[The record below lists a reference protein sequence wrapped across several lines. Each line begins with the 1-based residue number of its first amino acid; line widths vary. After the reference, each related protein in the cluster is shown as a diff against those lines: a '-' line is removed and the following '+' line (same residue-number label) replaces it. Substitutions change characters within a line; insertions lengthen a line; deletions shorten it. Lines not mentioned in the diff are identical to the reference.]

1 MFIEEIKPI
10 SPFFKPYLK
19 IYIYMA
25 VFSCL
30 FPEVSDVPSICFIYF
45 PQMVIPQGRTEK
57 RKIIFLSQRA
67 IEEEGNTQPQ
77 KQVNVHLGNSLLS
90 QDNCRT
96 MYPVAELTK

>member
-1 MFIEEIKPI
+1 
-10 SPFFKPYLK
+10 
-19 IYIYMA
+19 MA

-30 FPEVSDVPSICFIYF
+30 FPEVSDVPSIRFIYF

-57 RKIIFLSQRA
+57 RKIIFLNQRA